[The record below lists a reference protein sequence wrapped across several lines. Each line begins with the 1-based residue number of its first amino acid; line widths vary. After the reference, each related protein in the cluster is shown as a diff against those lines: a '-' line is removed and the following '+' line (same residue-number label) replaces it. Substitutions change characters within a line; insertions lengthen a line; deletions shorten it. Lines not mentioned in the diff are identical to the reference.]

1 MFSGYPP
8 ALLTAYGNDLALKHP
23 GVHDGDIPDGQAPG
37 ILAPAVLLLARRV
50 SECRQS
56 VSVST
61 LRVSS
66 FYLLSLM

>member
-37 ILAPAVLLLARRV
+37 VLAPAVLLLARRV
-50 SECRQS
+50 PEW
-56 VSVST
+56 
-61 LRVSS
+61 
-66 FYLLSLM
+66 